1 MNSSDVYDMGDI
13 RITKIT
19 EQIFRTFTVGQLYPD
34 STPDRLKK
42 ANTAV
47 ELTQDSAVEMSI
59 HSWLV
64 ETPQHR
70 LLIDTASGN
79 AKDRPFSSLFHQLRS
94 PWLENLTSTGVNPG
108 DIDYVLHTHLHV
120 DHVGWNTV
128 WNGDRW
134 IPTFVN
140 AMHVCSQAEMDFY
153 DSPASA
159 TRAVVF
165 EDSIRPVRDAG
176 QLKVIGNHGVE
187 LLPGIKFHP
196 TPGHSPGHMSITI
209 ESGNEV
215 AFFCGDVMH
224 SPLQVISPG
233 WNSMFCA
240 EQSAACE
247 SREWLLQHACSGRTT
262 LFTSHF
268 AESSVGRVTQAA
280 GQYAWEFI

>member
-1 MNSSDVYDMGDI
+1 MNSSVVYDMGDI

-19 EQIFRTFTVGQLYPD
+19 EQIFRTLTVGQLYPD
-34 STPDRLKK
+34 STPERLKK

-79 AKDRPFSSLFHQLRS
+79 AKDRPFSSLFHQLHS
-94 PWLENLTSTGVNPG
+94 PWLENLTSTGVHPC

-120 DHVGWNTV
+120 DHIGWNTV

-159 TRAVVF
+159 SRAMIF

-176 QLKVIGNHGVE
+176 QLQVIGNQGGE
-187 LLPGIKFHP
+187 FLPGIKFYP
-196 TPGHSPGHMSITI
+196 TPGHSPGHMSIAF

-215 AFFCGDVMH
+215 ALFCGDVMH
-224 SPLQVISPG
+224 SPLQVICPG
-233 WNSMFCA
+233 WNSMFCG

-262 LFTSHF
+262 VFTSHF
-268 AESSVGRVTQAA
+268 TESSVGRVTQAA